1 MKSKTKEYLIERV
14 IKYYSPNIKKIYVV
28 KVRRLGFTN
37 IMLAQRQ
44 MYLKQQARIRNKLKQ
59 LKLVK

>member
-28 KVRRLGFTN
+28 KARRLGFTN

-44 MYLKQQARIRNKLKQ
+44 MYLKQQAIIRNKLKQ

>member
-37 IMLAQRQ
+37 ITLAQRQ

>member
-37 IMLAQRQ
+37 ITSAQRQ

>member
-37 IMLAQRQ
+37 IMLAQRK